1 MTGASLRPWPVICRL
16 MHLAA
21 LFSGGKDSVFAT
33 YLMEQQG
40 HSVDVLV
47 NVRPKDPH
55 SWVFHTPNLKVLPLM
70 AKAMGKEL
78 VAVDSSGTEED
89 DLRALSDALSLLEV
103 DGVITGAIA
112 SDYQWDRINHVC
124 EGLDLNVYSPLWRKE
139 QGLLMNELIDAGI
152 RAIMVSVSADGLG
165 ASWLGREIDRPALE
179 ELRAVARRRGMNL
192 AGEGGEYETLVLD
205 SPLHRRAIRIMESQV
220 ESGRDSGLL
229 RVTRAMLEDRT

>member
-1 MTGASLRPWPVICRL
+1 MR
-16 MHLAA
+16 LAA
-21 LFSGGKDSVFAT
+21 LFSGGKDSVFAA

-70 AKAMGKEL
+70 AEAMGKEL

-89 DLRALSDALSLLEV
+89 DLRALGDALSLLDV
-103 DGVITGAIA
+103 DGVTTGAIA

-124 EGLDLNVYSPLWRKE
+124 EGLDLNVYSPLWRKD
-139 QGLLMNELIDAGI
+139 QDLLMSELIDAGI
-152 RAIMVSVSADGLG
+152 RAVMVSVSADGLD
-165 ASWLGREIDRPALE
+165 ASWLSREIDRPALE
-179 ELRAVARRRGMNL
+179 SLRALARRKGMNL

-205 SPLHRRAIRIMESQV
+205 SPLHRRAMKIMESEV
-220 ESGRDSGLL
+220 ETGRDSGLL
-229 RVTRAMLEDRT
+229 RVTRAMLEDRL

>member
-1 MTGASLRPWPVICRL
+1 MIIPVMR
-16 MHLAA
+16 LAA
-21 LFSGGKDSVFAT
+21 LFSGGKDSVFAA

-55 SWVFHTPNLKVLPLM
+55 SWVFHTPNLKILPLM
-70 AKAMGKEL
+70 AEAMGKEL

-89 DLRALSDALSLLEV
+89 DLRALGDALSLLDV
-103 DGVITGAIA
+103 DGVTTGAIA

-124 EGLDLNVYSPLWRKE
+124 EGLDLNVYSPLWRKD
-139 QGLLMNELIDAGI
+139 QGLLMEELIDAGV
-152 RAIMVSVSADGLG
+152 RAIMVSVSADGLD
-165 ASWLGREIDRPALE
+165 ASWLGREIDRQALDS
-179 ELRAVARRRGMNL
+179 LRALARRKGMNL

-205 SPLHRRAIRIMESQV
+205 SPLHRRALRIMETEV

-229 RVTRAMLEDRT
+229 RVTRAMLEDKQ

>member
-1 MTGASLRPWPVICRL
+1 MR
-16 MHLAA
+16 LAA
-21 LFSGGKDSVFAT
+21 LFSGGKDSVFAA

-47 NVRPKDPH
+47 NVRPRDPH

-70 AKAMGKEL
+70 AEAMGKEL

-89 DLRALSDALSLLEV
+89 DLRALGDALALLDV
-103 DGVITGAIA
+103 DGVTTGAIA

-124 EGLDLNVYSPLWRKE
+124 EELDLNVYSPLWRKE
-139 QGLLMNELIDAGI
+139 QDLLMGELIEAGI
-152 RAIMVSVSADGLG
+152 RAVMVSVSADGLDG
-165 ASWLGREIDRPALE
+165 SWLGRTIDRPALD
-179 ELRAVARRRGMNL
+179 ELRVVARRRGMNL

-205 SPLHRRAIRIMESQV
+205 SPLHRRAIRILESEV

-229 RVTRAMLEDRT
+229 RVTRAMLEDR